1 MTPPSRRA
9 PGERAFA
16 ALMLLLS
23 AFLLWQ
29 AFGIS
34 GLQSST
40 SAGAFPMA
48 AAATML
54 VCALVIAVQ
63 ASREDGSSANE
74 ASPETDGAPGARGA
88 RDGRGEWYEWDD
100 PQDPS
105 ASATAQPRGGYR
117 LIPAVVPATVGAIVA
132 YMLVLEHLGFL
143 PSSLVFLV
151 GMTRLLGERRLRR
164 NLLVSALALG
174 VIHLV
179 FTTVFAVALP
189 GGRLWQGLVTGPMT
203 GFMTGLMTGFMTGPW
218 QGLGSGAAA

>member
-1 MTPPSRRA
+1 MSPPSRRP
-9 PGERAFA
+9 PGELVFA

-54 VCALVIAVQ
+54 VCAMVIAVQ
-63 ASREDGSSANE
+63 AA
-74 ASPETDGAPGARGA
+74 GA
-88 RDGRGEWYEWDD
+88 RDDG
-100 PQDPS
+100 S
-105 ASATAQPRGGYR
+105 AAEHGARPGGLPHEAQRTVP
-117 LIPAVVPATVGAIVA
+117 PVVPATVGAVAA
-132 YMLVLEHLGFL
+132 YMLALEPLGFL

-164 NLLVSALALG
+164 NLLVSVLALG

-179 FTTVFAVALP
+179 LTTVFAVALP
-189 GGRLWQGLVTGPMT
+189 GGALWQGLGRGTG
-203 GFMTGLMTGFMTGPW
+203 G
-218 QGLGSGAAA
+218 

>member
-1 MTPPSRRA
+1 MTPPSRRP
-9 PGERAFA
+9 PGERVFA

-63 ASREDGSSANE
+63 ASREDGPAAGKALSE
-74 ASPETDGAPGARGA
+74 PEGAPLARGDA
-88 RDGRGEWYEWDD
+88 
-100 PQDPS
+100 QDPPTS
-105 ASATAQPRGGYR
+105 APAQPRGGHR
-117 LIPAVVPATVGAIVA
+117 LVPPVVPATVGAIVA
-132 YMLVLEHLGFL
+132 YMLALEHLGFL

-164 NLLVSALALG
+164 NLLVSVLALG

-189 GGRLWQGLVTGPMT
+189 GGTLWQGLVTGPMT
-203 GFMTGLMTGFMTGPW
+203 GFMTGLMVVPW
-218 QGLGSGAAA
+218 QGLGSGAVG

>member
-63 ASREDGSSANE
+63 TA
-74 ASPETDGAPGARGA
+74 GA
-88 RDGRGEWYEWDD
+88 RDEDPAGE
-100 PQDPS
+100 PAAPS
-105 ASATAQPRGGYR
+105 PGGPSKGEHR
-117 LIPAVVPATVGAIVA
+117 VVPAVVPATVGAIVA
-132 YMLVLEHLGFL
+132 YMLALEHLGFL

-151 GMTRLLGERRLRR
+151 GMTRLLGERRLGR

-174 VIHLV
+174 VIHVV

-189 GGRLWQGLVTGPMT
+189 GGRLWQG
-203 GFMTGLMTGFMTGPW
+203 
-218 QGLGSGAAA
+218 S